1 MESHE
6 LILNYKIIT
15 EMKKKIFTVMF
26 SLLLFEGS
34 SMMAQTT
41 AEQLG
46 YKPADR
52 LLVINNDDAG
62 MCHSAN
68 LATVEGLEKGLI
80 TTSTIMAPCPWASE
94 IAEYAKNN
102 PGKDFGVHLTHTS
115 EWKYYRWGPVAPND
129 RVKGLLDEAGYLHRS
144 VQAVYATSSPEEA
157 LIEGRAQ
164 IQKLIDAG
172 VPVTHIDSHMGTVQ
186 VHPEYFQVYVQLA
199 AEFNLPMRMASWE
212 TMERFGEGNGKMRDE
227 LKAQGF
233 VFTDYF
239 IHDEV
244 SGDAYG
250 KAITKEFWKN
260 IIRNL
265 KPGITELF
273 IHATVLTDESRSI
286 TGSAQKRAEEYQCF
300 VHDPDIRQLI
310 EDEGIILIG
319 YRPLMEL
326 QRKKRK

>member
-1 MESHE
+1 M
-6 LILNYKIIT
+6 KKGIIT
-15 EMKKKIFTVMF
+15 LTFC
-26 SLLLFEGS
+26 LLLMNSFLI
-34 SMMAQTT
+34 MAQTT

-46 YKPADR
+46 YKSTDR

-68 LATVEGLEKGLI
+68 LATIEGLEKGLI
-80 TTSTIMAPCPWASE
+80 TTSTIMAPCPWMSE
-94 IAEYAKNN
+94 IAEYAKTH
-102 PGKDFGVHLTHTS
+102 PDKDFGVHLTHTA
-115 EWKYYRWGPVAPND
+115 EWKYYRWGPVASKD
-129 RVKGLLDEAGYLHRS
+129 KVKELMDESGYLHRS
-144 VQAVYATSSPEEA
+144 VEAVYANANPEQA

-186 VHPEYFQVYVQLA
+186 VHPEYFKVYVQLA
-199 AEFNLPMRMASWE
+199 AEFNLPMRMASYE
-212 TMERFGEGNGKMRDE
+212 TMERFGAGNGKMRDD
-227 LKAQGF
+227 LKAAGF

-244 SGDAYG
+244 SGNAYG
-250 KAITKEFWKN
+250 KANTKEFWTN
-260 IIRNL
+260 IIKNL

-286 TGSAQKRAEEYQCF
+286 TGSAQKRAEEYHCF
-300 VHDPDIRQLI
+300 VHDPDIRQLLK
-310 EDEGIILIG
+310 DEGIILIG

-326 QRKKRK
+326 QRKNRK